1 MTFRVAGVGAG
12 YGGGRSVPCS
22 RAVDPRSVVLFSL
35 QMASRTPCRWQ
46 QRAVVDQEKER
57 SCSLDRKWYP
67 RIIGLVSV
75 CVVLGAGTL
84 ISGGVAQA
92 SNGDPILLGMGN
104 LATSS
109 TTIST
114 TSGIGLLAS
123 TTDTGNVA
131 GLAPLPETEEA
142 LASRRAS
149 SP

>member
-1 MTFRVAGVGAG
+1 
-12 YGGGRSVPCS
+12 
-22 RAVDPRSVVLFSL
+22 
-35 QMASRTPCRWQ
+35 
-46 QRAVVDQEKER
+46 
-57 SCSLDRKWYP
+57 
-67 RIIGLVSV
+67 
-75 CVVLGAGTL
+75 
-84 ISGGVAQA
+84 
-92 SNGDPILLGMGN
+92 LLGMGN